1 MASGRQ
7 YQTFYDDSGYF
18 LSVFLCT
25 IDFYAAL
32 RLFRLTN
39 QIQSDLFS
47 VHTAVK
53 QTHLT
58 HMGPRSVNAHQ

>member
-1 MASGRQ
+1 MASGGQ
-7 YQTFYDDSGYF
+7 YPTFYDDSGYF

-32 RLFRLTN
+32 RLTN
-39 QIQSDLFS
+39 HIQSDLFS

-53 QTHLT
+53 QTDLT
-58 HMGPRSVNAHQ
+58 HMGPRSVNAHR